1 MKINN
6 EDLKELYKAYIKEK
20 SSYSRKDCPSPKE
33 TILFSRSKS
42 SEKKKK
48 RIMDHIINCYY
59 CAQEFEFILETLR
72 YENILNQEIGKRLV
86 SKNETNELK
95 KATNGLLFPLLSW
108 KFASLIAGVAIITS
122 VILAIVI
129 FINLEKREYRGANQA
144 KIILIEPINKKYSKF
159 LLTFKWSKIE
169 NSDYY
174 ILEIFDKTL
183 YPVWESK
190 KIFKTRVVLP
200 DEISSKLIKNNRYFW
215 MVTAFFSDGSKTES
229 IIKEFKVTE

>member
-1 MKINN
+1 
-6 EDLKELYKAYIKEK
+6 
-20 SSYSRKDCPSPKE
+20 
-33 TILFSRSKS
+33 
-42 SEKKKK
+42 
-48 RIMDHIINCYY
+48 
-59 CAQEFEFILETLR
+59 
-72 YENILNQEIGKRLV
+72 
-86 SKNETNELK
+86 
-95 KATNGLLFPLLSW
+95 
-108 KFASLIAGVAIITS
+108 
-122 VILAIVI
+122 I

-159 LLTFKWSKIE
+159 LLTFKWKKIE

-215 MVTAFFSDGSKTES
+215 MVTAFLSDGSKTES